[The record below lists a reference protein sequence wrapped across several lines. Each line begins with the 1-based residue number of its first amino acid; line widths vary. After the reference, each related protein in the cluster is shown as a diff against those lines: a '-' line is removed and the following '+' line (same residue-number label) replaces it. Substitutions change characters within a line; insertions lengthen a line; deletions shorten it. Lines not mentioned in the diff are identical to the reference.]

1 MLDESKFT
9 TGTQSWEETC
19 KKLVSK
25 WHKWHSV
32 KACLPNSRKIVNLST
47 EVCITS
53 LNATALEQN
62 LKHLLLL

>member
-19 KKLVSK
+19 KKLVS
-25 WHKWHSV
+25 KWHSV